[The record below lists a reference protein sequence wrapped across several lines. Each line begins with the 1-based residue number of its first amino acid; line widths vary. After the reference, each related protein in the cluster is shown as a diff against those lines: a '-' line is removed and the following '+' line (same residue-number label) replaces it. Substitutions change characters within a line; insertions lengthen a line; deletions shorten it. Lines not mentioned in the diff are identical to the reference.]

1 MLASVFVVNGIKAL
15 KDPESLV
22 SVAEPI
28 AEKVVP
34 LAKKYAP
41 DQVSGTIPDD
51 TVTLVRIGGALQVV
65 GGLGL
70 ATGKARRGSAL
81 MLALSL
87 VPKTIASNPM
97 QKGLSAEEKKEQR
110 SDLLTNVALMG
121 GVLVAS
127 QDTEGKPS
135 LAWRAHKGGE
145 MIADKASKA
154 SASIS
159 KETKKAA
166 KDARKQ
172 AKKAKK
178 AITS

>member
-41 DQVSGTIPDD
+41 NQVAGTIPDD

-87 VPKTIASNPM
+87 VPKTIAANPL
-97 QKGLSAEEKKEQR
+97 QKGLSADEKKEQR

-145 MIADKASKA
+145 RIADKAGKA

-159 KETKKAA
+159 KEAKKAA

-178 AITS
+178 AIAS